1 MECTSNSSKQF
12 PRVYTLAACLLA
24 GTLTLVCTAL
34 SPAQAAEAWEKTDL
48 MQPEELAAALND
60 PKQEKPVIV
69 FVGFDFMFRAAH
81 IPGALNLGPA
91 SEASSLDRLKQWA
104 GGMKKDRPVVLYC
117 GCCPWWQCPNVRPA
131 FKAARE
137 AGLKRVKVLYLKD
150 SLMNDW
156 VDKGYPVDKGK

>member
-1 MECTSNSSKQF
+1 MDCTSSSSKRF
-12 PRVYTLAACLLA
+12 PRVYSLAACLLA
-24 GTLTLVCTAL
+24 GTLTLVCAAFN
-34 SPAQAAEAWEKTDL
+34 PAQAAEAWQKADL

-60 PKQEKPVIV
+60 PKQEKPVII
-69 FVGFDFMFRAAH
+69 FVGFDFMFSAAH
-81 IPGALNLGPA
+81 IPGAINLGPA
-91 SEASSLDRLKQWA
+91 SEAGSVDRLNRWA
-104 GGMKKDRPVVLYC
+104 GGVKKDRPVILYC